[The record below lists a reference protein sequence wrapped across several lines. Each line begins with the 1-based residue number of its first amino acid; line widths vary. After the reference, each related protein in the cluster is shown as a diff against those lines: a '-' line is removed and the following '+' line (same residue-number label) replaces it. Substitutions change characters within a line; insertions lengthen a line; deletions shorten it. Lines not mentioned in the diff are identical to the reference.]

1 MFAHMFAPMFA
12 PMFAHVIFDCDGV
25 LIDSEEISM
34 ATDRALLAEN
44 GIAIS
49 EAEMHRRFVGKTFAA
64 MIAELETERGLKL
77 PADLEA
83 RKDARM
89 LDLYRR
95 ELKPISGVREVLDA
109 IAYPKS
115 IGTNGP
121 RHRALLALEVT
132 GIAHHF
138 DGRLTTFEDVRRGKP
153 FPDVYLLAA
162 ERAGFP
168 PSQCLVIE
176 DSITGVASAVAAGC
190 PTLGFTGSHL
200 HRSEHGLALSRLGAR
215 RVFNDMAELPG
226 ILSSLTA

>member
-1 MFAHMFAPMFA
+1 MFAHI
-12 PMFAHVIFDCDGV
+12 IFDCDGV

-34 ATDRALLAEN
+34 RTDQALLAEN
-44 GIAIS
+44 GVQIS
-49 EAEMHRRFVGKTFAA
+49 EQEMHHRFVGKTFTA
-64 MIAELETERGLKL
+64 MVEELEAERGISL
-77 PADLEA
+77 PIDLEA
-83 RKDARM
+83 RKDEIM

-95 ELKPISGVREVLDA
+95 ELQPVAGVREVLNA
-109 IAYPKS
+109 ITYPKS

-121 RHRALLALEVT
+121 RHRALLALEIT

-138 DGRLTTFEDVRRGKP
+138 DGRLTTFEDVTRGKP

-162 ERAGFP
+162 ERAGFA

-176 DSITGVASAVAAGC
+176 DSVTGVAAAVAAGC

-200 HRSEHGLALSRLGAR
+200 HRAEHALALTQLGAR

-226 ILSSLTA
+226 ILDSLTA

>member
-1 MFAHMFAPMFA
+1 MFAHI
-12 PMFAHVIFDCDGV
+12 IFDCDGV

-34 ATDRALLAEN
+34 RTDQALLAKN
-44 GIAIS
+44 GVHIS
-49 EAEMHRRFVGKTFAA
+49 EQEMHRRFVGKTFAA
-64 MIAELETERGLKL
+64 MVEELEAERGIKL
-77 PADLEA
+77 PTDLEA
-83 RKDARM
+83 RKDEIM

-95 ELKPISGVREVLDA
+95 ELQPVAGVPEVLNA
-109 IAYPKS
+109 ITHPKS

-138 DGRLTTFEDVRRGKP
+138 DGRLTTFEDVTRGKP

-176 DSITGVASAVAAGC
+176 DSVTGVAAAVAAGC

-200 HRSEHGLALSRLGAR
+200 HRSEHALALTQLGAM
-215 RVFNDMAELPG
+215 RVFNDMAELPDMLNRLNG
-226 ILSSLTA
+226 LP

>member
-1 MFAHMFAPMFA
+1 MFH
-12 PMFAHVIFDCDGV
+12 HIIFDCDGV

-34 ATDRALLAEN
+34 RTDQALLARN
-44 GIAIS
+44 GVQIS
-49 EAEMHRRFVGKTFAA
+49 EQEMHRRFVGKTFAA
-64 MIAELETERGLKL
+64 MVEELEAERGIRL
-77 PADLEA
+77 PTDLEA
-83 RKDARM
+83 RKDEIM

-95 ELKPISGVREVLDA
+95 KLQPVAGIREALDA
-109 IAYPKS
+109 ITHPKS

-138 DGRLTTFEDVRRGKP
+138 DGRLTTFEDVTRGKP

-168 PSQCLVIE
+168 PSECLVIE
-176 DSITGVASAVAAGC
+176 DSVTGVAAAVAAGC

-200 HRSEHGLALSRLGAR
+200 HRTEHALALTQLGAR
-215 RVFNDMAELPG
+215 RVFNDMAELPD
-226 ILSSLTA
+226 ILNRLDGST

>member
-1 MFAHMFAPMFA
+1 MFR
-12 PMFAHVIFDCDGV
+12 HVIFDCDGV

-34 ATDRALLAEN
+34 RTDQALLAEN
-44 GIAIS
+44 GVVIS
-49 EAEMHRRFVGKTFAA
+49 EQEMHRRFVGKTFTA
-64 MIAELETERGLKL
+64 MVEELEAERGIRL
-77 PADLEA
+77 PTDLEA
-83 RKDARM
+83 RKDEIM

-95 ELKPISGVREVLDA
+95 KLQPIAGVREALD
-109 IAYPKS
+109 IITHPKS

-138 DGRLTTFEDVRRGKP
+138 EDRLTTFEDVARGKP

-176 DSITGVASAVAAGC
+176 DSVTGVAAAIAAGC
-190 PTLGFTGSHL
+190 PTIGFTGSHL
-200 HRSEHGLALSRLGAR
+200 HRSEHALALTQLGAM
-215 RVFNDMAELPG
+215 RVFNDMAELPDMLNRLNG
-226 ILSSLTA
+226 LP

>member
-1 MFAHMFAPMFA
+1 MFSHI
-12 PMFAHVIFDCDGV
+12 IFDCDGV

-34 ATDRALLAEN
+34 RTDQALLAEN
-44 GIAIS
+44 GIVIS
-49 EAEMHRRFVGKTFAA
+49 EPEMHRRFVGKTFAA
-64 MIAELETERGLKL
+64 MVEELEAERGINL
-77 PADLEA
+77 PIDLEA
-83 RKDARM
+83 RKDEIM

-95 ELKPISGVREVLDA
+95 QLQPVAGVREALDV
-109 IAYPKS
+109 IDYPKS

-138 DGRLTTFEDVRRGKP
+138 DGRLTTFEDVTRGKP

-162 ERAGFP
+162 ERAGFA

-176 DSITGVASAVAAGC
+176 DSVTGVAAAVAAGC

-200 HRSEHGLALSRLGAR
+200 HRTEHALALTQLGAR

-226 ILSSLTA
+226 ILDSLTA

>member
-1 MFAHMFAPMFA
+1 MFH
-12 PMFAHVIFDCDGV
+12 HVIFDCDGV

-34 ATDRALLAEN
+34 RTDQALLAEN
-44 GIAIS
+44 SVVIS
-49 EAEMHRRFVGKTFAA
+49 EQEMHRRFVGKTFAA
-64 MIAELETERGLKL
+64 MVEELEAERGIRL
-77 PADLEA
+77 PTDLEA
-83 RKDARM
+83 RKDEIM
-89 LDLYRR
+89 LDRYRR
-95 ELKPISGVREVLDA
+95 ELQPVAGVREVLDV
-109 IAYPKS
+109 INYPKS

-138 DGRLTTFEDVRRGKP
+138 EGRLTTFEDVTRGKP

-176 DSITGVASAVAAGC
+176 DSVTGVAAAIAAGC

-200 HRSEHGLALSRLGAR
+200 HRSEHALALTQLGAM
-215 RVFNDMAELPG
+215 RVFNDMAELPDMLNRLNG
-226 ILSSLTA
+226 SA

>member
-1 MFAHMFAPMFA
+1 MFH
-12 PMFAHVIFDCDGV
+12 HIIFDCDGV

-34 ATDRALLAEN
+34 RTDQALLAEN
-44 GIAIS
+44 GVAIS
-49 EAEMHRRFVGKTFAA
+49 EQEMHRRFVGKTFTA
-64 MIAELETERGLKL
+64 MVEELEAERGISL
-77 PADLEA
+77 PIDLEA
-83 RKDARM
+83 RKDEIM

-95 ELKPISGVREVLDA
+95 ELQPVAGVREVLNA
-109 IAYPKS
+109 ITYPKS

-121 RHRALLALEVT
+121 RHRALLALEIT

-138 DGRLTTFEDVRRGKP
+138 DGRLTTFEDVTRGKP

-162 ERAGFP
+162 ERAGFS

-176 DSITGVASAVAAGC
+176 DSVTGVAAAVAAGC

-200 HRSEHGLALSRLGAR
+200 HRAEHALALTQLGAR

-226 ILSSLTA
+226 ILDSLTA

>member
-1 MFAHMFAPMFA
+1 MFR
-12 PMFAHVIFDCDGV
+12 HVIFDCDGV

-34 ATDRALLAEN
+34 RTDQSLLAEN
-44 GIAIS
+44 GVRIS
-49 EAEMHRRFVGKTFAA
+49 EQEMHRRFVGKTFTA
-64 MIAELETERGLKL
+64 MVEELEAERGIRL
-77 PADLEA
+77 PTDLEA
-83 RKDARM
+83 RKDEIM

-95 ELKPISGVREVLDA
+95 KLQPIAGVREALD
-109 IAYPKS
+109 IITHPKS

-138 DGRLTTFEDVRRGKP
+138 EDRLTTFEDVARGKP

-176 DSITGVASAVAAGC
+176 DSVTGVAAAIAAGC
-190 PTLGFTGSHL
+190 PTIGFTGSHL
-200 HRSEHGLALSRLGAR
+200 HRSEHALALTQLGAM
-215 RVFNDMAELPG
+215 RVFNDMAELPDMLNRLNG
-226 ILSSLTA
+226 LP

>member
-1 MFAHMFAPMFA
+1 MFRHL
-12 PMFAHVIFDCDGV
+12 IFDCDGV
-25 LIDSEEISM
+25 LIDSEDISM

-44 GIAIS
+44 GIAIG
-49 EAEMHRRFVGKTFAA
+49 EREMHRRFVGKTFTA
-64 MIAELETERGLKL
+64 MIEELEAERGMKL

-95 ELKPISGVREVLDA
+95 ELKPISGVREALDA
-109 IAYPKS
+109 IAHPKS

-138 DGRLTTFEDVRRGKP
+138 DGRLTTFEDVSRGKP

-162 ERAGFP
+162 ERAGLP

-176 DSITGVASAVAAGC
+176 DSVTGVAAAVAAGC

-200 HRSEHGLALSRLGAR
+200 HRDEHALALTQLGAR
-215 RVFNDMAELPG
+215 RVFSEMADLPG
-226 ILSSLTA
+226 ILDSLTV